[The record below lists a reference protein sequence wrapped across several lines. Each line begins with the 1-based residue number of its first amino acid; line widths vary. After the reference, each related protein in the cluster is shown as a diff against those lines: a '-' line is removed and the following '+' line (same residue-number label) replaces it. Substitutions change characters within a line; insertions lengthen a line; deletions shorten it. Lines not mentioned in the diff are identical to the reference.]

1 MKSVQLT
8 AQEEQL
14 VLWFRNMDEIE
25 QKQWQD
31 FLDAARQKHVN
42 PYRLKKIVEELMV
55 LNLTD

>member
-31 FLDAARQKHVN
+31 FLDTARREHVN
-42 PYRLKKIVEELMV
+42 PYRLKKIVEGLLL
-55 LNLTD
+55 LNQID